1 MVGEPRYGEWY
12 HNRNEDGVMERQA
25 IENRLLGNILAVTST
40 MTIGKTKAARIVGG
54 ERKLQRL
61 HLSGAIE
68 CTGKV
73 NAQNGKWR
81 YNLAQVL
88 QHCRPAK

>member
-1 MVGEPRYGEWY
+1 
-12 HNRNEDGVMERQA
+12 MERQA
-25 IENRLLGNILAVTST
+25 IENRLLENILAVTST

-54 ERKLQRL
+54 ERKLEKL
-61 HLSGAIE
+61 HLAGAIT
-68 CTGKV
+68 CLGKA
-73 NAQNGKWR
+73 NKQNSKWR

>member
-1 MVGEPRYGEWY
+1 
-12 HNRNEDGVMERQA
+12 MERQA

-40 MTIGKTKAARIVGG
+40 MTIGKRKAEAIVGG
-54 ERKLQRL
+54 KRKLQLL

-68 CTGKV
+68 CADKV

-88 QHCRPAK
+88 QHCKPAK

>member
-1 MVGEPRYGEWY
+1 MVSEPVHGERYN
-12 HNRNEDGVMERQA
+12 HRDEDCVMERQA
-25 IENRLLGNILAVTST
+25 IENRLLENILAVTST

-54 ERKLQRL
+54 ERKLERL

-68 CTGKV
+68 CAGKV

-88 QHCRPAK
+88 QHCRAK